1 MDRERAYAMERCPS
15 VHGVPTAQES
25 NPAPWTVDPQGAGS
39 VKSFRSEDNVKHQHL
54 GSAEQMSKVGRRPSP
69 NDTPEKPTKHAL

>member
-1 MDRERAYAMERCPS
+1 MDREHAYAMERCPS

-39 VKSFRSEDNVKHQHL
+39 VKSFRSGDNVKHQHL
-54 GSAEQMSKVGRRPSP
+54 GSAEQMSKVKRPSP
-69 NDTPEKPTKHAL
+69 NDTSEKPTKHAL